1 MNEIR
6 WGIIG
11 CGNVTEVK
19 SGPAFN
25 LVPNSKLLAV
35 MRRDQQLLQDYA
47 LRHNVPLKFTNASE
61 LIQHP
66 EIDAIYIATPPNVH
80 EKYAIEALHAG
91 KFVYVEKP
99 MATSVA
105 ACLNMQSVANNLN
118 GKLVIAHYRRS
129 LPLFLKVKEL
139 LANNDIG
146 KVNEVKII
154 MHKNAASKSYYENN
168 WRVNK
173 ESAGGGLF
181 YDLAPHQIDLVL
193 YFFGEAISYQGT
205 ATNTAGLYEVE
216 DTVAGTM
223 LMQSGI
229 KFDGDWRFAMEQG
242 VERDDFIIKGE
253 LGVIRFSVF
262 GHTITIEKENK
273 QEEIEFAPPKHIQQ
287 KHIEK
292 VVQYFL
298 GKGENP
304 CSVEEAIKSMRIMES
319 FVYGDLKYK

>member
-1 MNEIR
+1 
-6 WGIIG
+6 
-11 CGNVTEVK
+11 
-19 SGPAFN
+19 
-25 LVPNSKLLAV
+25 
-35 MRRDQQLLQDYA
+35 
-47 LRHNVPLKFTNASE
+47 
-61 LIQHP
+61 
-66 EIDAIYIATPPNVH
+66 
-80 EKYAIEALHAG
+80 
-91 KFVYVEKP
+91 

-154 MHKNAASKSYYENN
+154 MNKNAASKSYYENN

-181 YDLAPHQIDLVL
+181 YDLAPHQIDLVF

-287 KHIEK
+287 NHIEK

-319 FVYGDLKYK
+319 FVYGDLK